1 MREIV
6 KLDNFK
12 RFDNKFQKSKPDPRE
27 EAKRKQNEEPKKRTS
42 AADNILMLQ
51 SQEQETSLLKGISAV
66 PE

>member
-12 RFDNKFQKSKPDPRE
+12 RFDNRLPNKPNLRE
-27 EAKRKQNEEPKKRTS
+27 EVKRKQNEEPKKRTS
-42 AADNILMLQ
+42 MADNILMLQ
-51 SQEQETSLLKGISAV
+51 SQGQETSLLKGISAV